1 MMNESDFL
9 QAISSRGVFE
19 DPLHETSLPA
29 DNAAAGAFKNTQGK
43 GPNRHWPLVDG
54 DHLAPDHAKAEYY
67 LDIEGFLLH
76 LRRTKGFPSCLKD
89 GAGEGNRTGDV
100 RLGKS
105 TAH

>member
-1 MMNESDFL
+1 MNESDFL

-54 DHLAPDHAKAEYY
+54 DHLAPDQDKPSTPYAAPTE
-67 LDIEGFLLH
+67 DSARS
-76 LRRTKGFPSCLKD
+76 RRG
-89 GAGEGNRTGDV
+89 
-100 RLGKS
+100 
-105 TAH
+105 